1 MSNKPFYISETDFRV
16 WLPDVVFKSE
26 GDDQQ
31 FDSRKIEG
39 IMSTQRR
46 DRQGEVVAAKG
57 LDFSEFLHGGHFNDN
72 HSQETSAIVGYPQ
85 AVQFHAD
92 LGSIDPK
99 LKGVDGWSCKGYV
112 LKGTKRAEG
121 IWELAQALQ
130 AVPNRKLGF
139 SIEGKVTR
147 RVNKT
152 IESAKIRNVA
162 ITNCFTGDTKVV
174 GAANKVTKRFYSGD
188 MVEIE
193 LATGEKISATPNHPI
208 FTQRGWVAIGELDEV
223 NDRIGRFD
231 SDLAKS
237 ASLSQVAHDVNNVPS
252 TFEQIF
258 NASLVSGDCLRVGQ
272 TGKRDFHGDG
282 ATGDV
287 DVVITDSKLRNALH
301 TSFFQKFGKKA
312 LVCADKKHSLL
323 FGFSLK
329 LKLVVARL
337 VSLSGPIGSFG
348 KLAPLVNA
356 SFSVPNSVGFD
367 NASNDSISLGN
378 LPHGL
383 PSDSVF
389 GGDKGRVLS
398 KSVGFANIK
407 FKRVF
412 EFFGH
417 VYNLDTTHGWY
428 EVNGIVAHNC
438 PVNTDCNWNL
448 LAKSFSEEEVAM
460 KSLSHDT
467 EKAMSAGYGASPG
480 TQTGGGAI
488 RGESLEKDPADVGS
502 QADKKKKREATLKAI
517 IGFDDM
523 IKAMDWVL
531 ESRPNF
537 DEEAA
542 ATFIH
547 HLFKKGGKL

>member
-1 MSNKPFYISETDFRV
+1 MSKDFYINEDSFKV
-16 WLPDVVFKSE
+16 WLPDVEFIKSSDADNE
-26 GDDQQ
+26 KHN
-31 FDSRKIEG
+31 SRKISG
-39 IMSTQRR
+39 VMTTQRK
-46 DRQGEVVAAKG
+46 DRQGEVLVAKG
-57 LDFSEFLHGGHFNDN
+57 LDFSDFLSHGHFNDN
-72 HSQETSAIVGYPQ
+72 HSQGTADIVGYPEKADFHSNLKSYSQ
-85 AVQFHAD
+85 KLDDVQ
-92 LGSIDPK
+92 
-99 LKGVDGWSCKGYV
+99 GWTCEGYV
-112 LKGTKRAEG
+112 LKGTKKADA
-121 IWELAQALQ
+121 IWELALALQ
-130 AVPNRKLGF
+130 NVPNRSLGF
-139 SIEGKVTR
+139 SVEGKVER
-147 RVNKT
+147 REDKT
-152 IESAKIRNVA
+152 IARARIRNVA
-162 ITNCFTGDTKVV
+162 ITNCFPGDTSVV

-208 FTQRGWVAIGELDEV
+208 FTQRGWVAIGELDEA

-231 SDLAKS
+231 SNLAKS
-237 ASLSQVAHDVNNVPS
+237 ASLSQVSHNVNNVPS

-258 NASLVSGDCLRVGQ
+258 NASLVSGDCLRIGQ

-282 ATGDV
+282 TTGDV
-287 DVVITDSKLRNALH
+287 DVVITDSKLRDALH

-337 VSLSGPIGSFG
+337 TSLSGQIASLG
-348 KLAPLVNA
+348 KLALLVNA
-356 SFSVPNSVGFD
+356 SFSVPNPVGFD
-367 NASNDSISLGN
+367 NASNDSVSLGN

-438 PVNTDCNWNL
+438 PVNTDCDWSIL
-448 LAKSFSEEEVAM
+448 EKSFYQPEYAM
-460 KSLSHDT
+460 KS
-467 EKAMSAGYGASPG
+467 MMAGHATGIDAS
-480 TQTGGGAI
+480 GGGAL
-488 RGESLEKDPADVGS
+488 RGESLDAKLKDLSDS
-502 QADKKKKREATLKAI
+502 DKKKKAKYEALKRALEFDDLMKAVDIVLERKPTWDVDAATLLIA
-517 IGFDDM
+517 
-523 IKAMDWVL
+523 
-531 ESRPNF
+531 
-537 DEEAA
+537 
-542 ATFIH
+542 